1 MRQKGF
7 TLIELMVVVAIIA
20 VLSAIAL
27 PAYQDYVVR
36 AQVAEGI
43 SLSNGARMAIA
54 VYYGD
59 NGEFP
64 ADNVAAGLAPPG
76 SIVGNYTESVT
87 IDGAG
92 NISVLFGGRANA
104 KLQGKILS
112 VRATDNGGSL
122 RWSCGGAGFKVCA
135 FDLSLILRCR
145 LLLLIVLSTFQ
156 VYSFLIGLLDFS
168 IDSIFHFGL
177 FFVVLGFG
185 FYFQGRVCRKS

>member
-1 MRQKGF
+1 MRQVGF

-92 NISVLFGGRANA
+92 NISVLFGGRANT

-122 RWSCGGAGFKVCA
+122 RWSCGGLDSRYVP
-135 FDLSLILRCR
+135 SICR
-145 LLLLIVLSTFQ
+145 
-156 VYSFLIGLLDFS
+156 
-168 IDSIFHFGL
+168 
-177 FFVVLGFG
+177 
-185 FYFQGRVCRKS
+185 

>member
-64 ADNVAAGLAPPG
+64 ADNATAGLAPPG

-104 KLQGKILS
+104 KLQGKALS

-122 RWSCGGAGFKVCA
+122 RWSCGGLDSRYVP
-135 FDLSLILRCR
+135 SICR
-145 LLLLIVLSTFQ
+145 
-156 VYSFLIGLLDFS
+156 
-168 IDSIFHFGL
+168 
-177 FFVVLGFG
+177 
-185 FYFQGRVCRKS
+185 

>member
-76 SIVGNYTESVT
+76 SIVGNYTEPVT

-92 NISVLFGGRANA
+92 NISVLFGG
-104 KLQGKILS
+104 
-112 VRATDNGGSL
+112 
-122 RWSCGGAGFKVCA
+122 
-135 FDLSLILRCR
+135 
-145 LLLLIVLSTFQ
+145 
-156 VYSFLIGLLDFS
+156 
-168 IDSIFHFGL
+168 
-177 FFVVLGFG
+177 
-185 FYFQGRVCRKS
+185 